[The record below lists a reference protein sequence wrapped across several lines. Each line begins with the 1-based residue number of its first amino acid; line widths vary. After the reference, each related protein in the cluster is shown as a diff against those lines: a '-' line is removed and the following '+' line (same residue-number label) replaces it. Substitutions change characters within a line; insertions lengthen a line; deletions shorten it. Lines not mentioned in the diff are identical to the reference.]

1 MSNLVSLSSSIFFD
15 IIVIFIVAT
24 IFVYLARLLKQP
36 IIPAYILSG
45 ILLGPIG
52 LGIIKNQDVISTLSE
67 IGIAFLLFIVG
78 LELNLRKLKEISFVS
93 SFVGI
98 FQVAAT
104 FFLGYYGSL
113 HFGFSDIE
121 SIYIGFILAFSSTMI
136 VVKLLS
142 DKDELD
148 TLHGRIIFGVL
159 LIQDIL
165 VILLLSLLNTFNKFS
180 FFTLSVALVKGFGLF
195 LVAILLSL
203 YFLPYVFKNAAKS
216 QELLF
221 LCAVSICFLFSL
233 LAISI
238 GFSIAVGAFLAG
250 LSLASLPYNLDIIG
264 KVSPLKDFFALLFF
278 VSLGMQLYLNE
289 FNFMLL
295 PLLYFLLLIVIIKPF
310 IIFILT
316 KLFGYE
322 NRTSFLTAVS
332 LGQISEFSLILVSLG
347 LLLGH
352 ISKDIFS
359 FTVLLAVISIV
370 LTSYFIKYDNRL
382 YSKFMNIL
390 LPFEKIEFREH
401 KLEYLEKNIKN
412 DIILFGGH
420 RTGSMFIKDFIRH
433 KKKFLVIDYN
443 PEVIKKLI
451 RRKIPC
457 LYGDVINYE
466 ILKKAG
472 IKNAKIIISSIPNE
486 EDSLFLIE
494 HTKKENR
501 KALVFVTAHD
511 IEQALELYKAG
522 ADYVILPKILT
533 GSKVS
538 DVINKVKNK
547 KDLFKIRR
555 EHIKNLLSV
564 DIF

>member
-1 MSNLVSLSSSIFFD
+1 LSLASFSSSIFFD
-15 IIVIFIVAT
+15 IIVIFVIAT
-24 IFVYLARLLKQP
+24 IFVYLARALKQP
-36 IIPAYILSG
+36 IIPAYVLAG

-52 LGIIKNQDVISTLSE
+52 LGIIKNQDVINTLSE

-78 LELNLRKLKEISFVS
+78 LELNLKKLKEISFVS

-98 FQVAAT
+98 LQVAGT

-113 HFGFSDIE
+113 YFGFTNTE
-121 SIYIGFILAFSSTMI
+121 AIYIGFILAFSSTMI

-148 TLHGRIIFGVL
+148 TLHGRIIFGIL

-180 FFTLSVALVKGFGLF
+180 FNILSVALIKGFGLF

-203 YFLPYVFKNAAKS
+203 YFLPLIFKNAARS

-233 LAISI
+233 LAVSI

-278 VSLGMQLYLNE
+278 VSLGMQLYLKE
-289 FNFMLL
+289 SIMLS
-295 PLLYFLLLIVIIKPF
+295 PLLYFLLLIIIIKPF
-310 IIFILT
+310 IIFVLT
-316 KLFGYE
+316 KFFGYE
-322 NRTSFLTAVS
+322 NRTSFLTAIS

-352 ISKDIFS
+352 VSRDIFS

-370 LTSYFIKYDNRL
+370 LTSYFIKYDHRL
-382 YSKFMNIL
+382 YNKFIGL
-390 LPFEKIEFREH
+390 LAPFEKLEFREH
-401 KLEYLEKNIKN
+401 KLEYLEKNSKN

-420 RTGSMFIKDFIRH
+420 RTGSMFIKDFMRH

-443 PEVIKKLI
+443 PEVIRKLI

-457 LYGDVINYE
+457 LYGDIVNYE

-472 IKNAKIIISSIPNE
+472 IKNTKVIISTIPNE

-494 HTKKENR
+494 YTKKENR
-501 KALVFVTAHD
+501 KALVFVTARD
-511 IEQALELYKAG
+511 VEQALELYKAG

-533 GSKVS
+533 GNKVS
-538 DVINKVKNK
+538 EIVDKVKDK

-555 EHIKNLLSV
+555 EHIKHLLSIDV
-564 DIF
+564 F

>member
-1 MSNLVSLSSSIFFD
+1 MSLASFSSSIFFD
-15 IIVIFIVAT
+15 IIVIFVIAT

-36 IIPAYILSG
+36 IIPAYVLSG

-52 LGIIKNQDVISTLSE
+52 LGIIKNQDVINTLSE

-78 LELNLRKLKEISFVS
+78 LELNLRKLKEISFIS

-98 FQVAAT
+98 LQVAAT

-113 HFGFSDIE
+113 YFGFSNLE
-121 SIYIGFILAFSSTMI
+121 AIYIGFILAFSSTMI

-159 LIQDIL
+159 LVQDIL
-165 VILLLSLLNTFNKFS
+165 VIMLLSLLNTFTKFS
-180 FFTLSVALVKGFGLF
+180 IFTLSTALIKGFGLF

-203 YFLPYVFKNAAKS
+203 YFLPSIFKNAAKS

-221 LCAVSICFLFSL
+221 LCAVSVCFLFSL
-233 LAISI
+233 LSVSI

-278 VSLGMQLYLNE
+278 VSLGMQLYLNG
-289 FNFMLL
+289 NIMLS
-295 PLLYFLLLIVIIKPF
+295 PLLYFLLLVVILKPI

-322 NRTSFLTAVS
+322 NRTSFLTAIS

-352 ISKDIFS
+352 VSKDLFS
-359 FTVLLAVISIV
+359 LTVLLAVISITI
-370 LTSYFIKYDNRL
+370 TSYFIKYDHRL
-382 YSKFMNIL
+382 YNKFIKIL
-390 LPFEKIEFREH
+390 APFEKLEFR
-401 KLEYLEKNIKN
+401 KQQLEYLEKNVRN

-433 KKKFLVIDYN
+433 KKKLLVIDYN

-451 RRKIPC
+451 RKRIPC
-457 LYGDVINYE
+457 LYGDIINYE

-472 IKNAKIIISSIPNE
+472 IKHAKIVISSIPNE

-494 HTKKENR
+494 HVKKENK
-501 KALVFVTAHD
+501 KALIFVTAHD
-511 IEQALELYKAG
+511 VEQALELYKAG

-533 GSKVS
+533 GNKVS
-538 DVINKVKNK
+538 DILNKVKSK

-555 EHIKNLLSV
+555 EHIKHLLSI

>member
-1 MSNLVSLSSSIFFD
+1 MSTLASFSSSIFFD
-15 IIVIFIVAT
+15 IIVIFIIAT
-24 IFVYLARLLKQP
+24 IFVYLFRILKQP
-36 IIPAYILSG
+36 IIPAYVLAG

-52 LGIIKNQDVISTLSE
+52 LGIIKNSDTISTLSE

-98 FQVAAT
+98 LQVAGT

-113 HFGFSDIE
+113 YFGFSNIE
-121 SIYIGFILAFSSTMI
+121 AVYIGFILAFSSTMI

-142 DKDELD
+142 DKNELD

-159 LIQDIL
+159 LVQDIL

-180 FFTLSVALVKGFGLF
+180 FLTIGVSLVKGLGLF

-203 YFLPYVFKNAAKS
+203 YFLPSIFKNAAKS

-221 LCAVSICFLFSL
+221 LCAVSVCFLFSL
-233 LAISI
+233 LAVSI

-278 VSLGMQLYLNE
+278 VSLGMQLYFDGTSLV
-289 FNFMLL
+289 LL
-295 PLLYFLLLIVIIKPF
+295 PLLYFLLLVILIKPF
-310 IIFILT
+310 IVFILT

-352 ISKDIFS
+352 ISKDLFS
-359 FTVLLAVISIV
+359 FTVLLAVISITI
-370 LTSYFIKYDNRL
+370 TSYFIKYDHKL
-382 YSKFMNIL
+382 YTKFMNIL
-390 LPFEKIEFREH
+390 IPFEKIAITEQ
-401 KLEYLEKNIKN
+401 KLEYLEKNVKN

-420 RTGSMFIKDFIRH
+420 RTGSMFIKDFIKN

-443 PEVIKKLI
+443 PEVLKKLI
-451 RRKIPC
+451 RRKTPC
-457 LYGDVINYE
+457 IYGDIINYE
-466 ILKKAG
+466 ILKKAN
-472 IKNAKIIISSIPNE
+472 IKNAKVVISTIPNE

-494 HTKKENR
+494 HVKRENK
-501 KALVFVTAHD
+501 KALIFVTAHD
-511 IEQALELYKAG
+511 IEQALELYKSG

-533 GSKVS
+533 GNKVS
-538 DVINKVKNK
+538 EILNKVKNK
-547 KDLFKIRR
+547 KDLFRIRR
-555 EHIKNLLSV
+555 DHIKSLLSV

>member
-1 MSNLVSLSSSIFFD
+1 MNSLASFSSSIFFD
-15 IIVIFIVAT
+15 IIVIFVIAT

-36 IIPAYILSG
+36 IIPAYVLAG

-52 LGIIKNQDVISTLSE
+52 LGIIKNSDVINTLSN

-98 FQVAAT
+98 LQVAGT

-113 HFGFSDIE
+113 FFGFGKIE

-148 TLHGRIIFGVL
+148 TLHGRIIFGIL
-159 LIQDIL
+159 LVQDIL

-180 FFTLSVALVKGFGLF
+180 FFTLSIALVKGLGLF

-203 YFLPYVFKNAAKS
+203 YFLPYIFKNAAKS

-233 LAISI
+233 LAVSI
-238 GFSIAVGAFLAG
+238 GFSVAVGAFLAG

-264 KVSPLKDFFALLFF
+264 KISPLKDFFALLFF
-278 VSLGMQLYLNE
+278 VSLGMQLYLSGTNL
-289 FNFMLL
+289 MIL
-295 PLLYFLLLIVIIKPF
+295 PLFYFLILLVILKPL

-322 NRTSFLTAVS
+322 NRTSFLTAIS

-347 LLLGH
+347 LILGYV
-352 ISKDIFS
+352 SSDLFS
-359 FTVLLAVISIV
+359 LTVLLSVISIV
-370 LTSYFIKYDNRL
+370 ITSYFIKYDHRL
-382 YSKFMNIL
+382 YNKFMKFL
-390 LPFEKIEFREH
+390 VPFEKLEIKKEQ
-401 KLEYLEKNIKN
+401 LEYLEKHIKN

-420 RTGSMFIKDFIRH
+420 RTGSMFIKDFIKY

-443 PEVIKKLI
+443 PEVIRKLI
-451 RRKIPC
+451 RKKIPC
-457 LYGDVINYE
+457 LYGDIINYE

-472 IKNAKIIISSIPNE
+472 IKNAKILISSIPNE

-494 HTKKENR
+494 HVKKENR
-501 KALVFVTAHD
+501 RALIFVTAHD

-533 GSKVS
+533 GNKVS
-538 DVINKVKNK
+538 EILNKVKSK

>member
-1 MSNLVSLSSSIFFD
+1 MSGLASFSSSIFFD
-15 IIVIFIVAT
+15 IIVIFVIAT

-36 IIPAYILSG
+36 IIPAYVLTG

-52 LGIIKNQDVISTLSE
+52 LGIVRNSDVINTLSN

-98 FQVAAT
+98 LQVAGT
-104 FFLGYYGSL
+104 FLLGYFGSL
-113 HFGFSDIE
+113 MFGFGKIE
-121 SIYIGFILAFSSTMI
+121 AVYIGFILAFSSTMI

-148 TLHGRIIFGVL
+148 TLHGRIIFGIL
-159 LIQDIL
+159 LVQDIL
-165 VILLLSLLNTFNKFS
+165 VILLLSLLNTFTKFS
-180 FFTLSVALVKGFGLF
+180 VFNLGIALVKGIGLF

-203 YFLPYVFKNAAKS
+203 YFLPYIFKNAAKS
-216 QELLF
+216 QEVLF

-233 LAISI
+233 LAVSI

-250 LSLASLPYNLDIIG
+250 LSLASLPYSLDIIG
-264 KVSPLKDFFALLFF
+264 KISPLKDFFALLFF
-278 VSLGMQLYLNE
+278 VSLGMQLYLDRSS
-289 FNFMLL
+289 FMLL
-295 PLLYFLLLIVIIKPF
+295 PLFYFLILLIIFKPL

-322 NRTSFLTAVS
+322 NRTSFLTAIS

-352 ISKDIFS
+352 VSKDLFS
-359 FTVLLAVISIV
+359 LTVLLSVISIV
-370 LTSYFIKYDNRL
+370 ITSYFIKYDHRL
-382 YSKFMNIL
+382 YNKFIKL
-390 LPFEKIEFREH
+390 LVPFEKLEFREQ
-401 KLEYLEKNIKN
+401 KLEYLEKHIKN

-433 KKKFLVIDYN
+433 KKKFLVVDYN

-451 RRKIPC
+451 RKKIPC
-457 LYGDVINYE
+457 LYGDIINFE

-472 IKNAKIIISSIPNE
+472 IKNAKILVSSIPNE

-494 HTKKENR
+494 HVKKENR
-501 KALVFVTAHD
+501 KALIFVTAHD

-522 ADYVILPKILT
+522 ADYVILPKLLT

-538 DVINKVKNK
+538 DILNKVKGK

-555 EHIKNLLSV
+555 EHIKHLLSV